1 MIVGSVIGL
10 NNFNNNPSIYYGI
23 CSTASDVIIKEL
35 SIPNFQLIDNIRI
48 AIKFQNANT
57 AINPMLNINH
67 TGNKAIYY
75 KNTIIPTN
83 TLKANIIYDFIYY
96 NNAFELINSHES
108 TVGIPY
114 AESHPAI
121 PINGQI
127 YFNTVENKLY
137 IYYDS
142 WIALN

>member
-10 NNFNNNPSIYYGI
+10 NNFNNPLIYYGI

-35 SIPNFQLIDNIRI
+35 SIPNFQLIDNIRV
-48 AIKFQNANT
+48 AIKFQYANT
-57 AINPMLNINH
+57 ATNPMLNINS
-67 TGNKAIYY
+67 TGNKSIYY
-75 KNTIIPTN
+75 KNIAIPAN

-96 NNAFELINSHES
+96 NNTFELINNHES
-108 TVGIPY
+108 TIGIPY

-137 IYYDS
+137 IYYNT